1 MLRAQMT
8 DHDAFKHLP
17 VNGLVERFIAITQS
31 QYQASLYDEFAKYNK
46 LFREMMAVEN
56 ELKSRSGDQ
65 RTALIPLFC
74 TSESPGPIDGGAIDV
89 SRGAGWGA
97 TGFARTLGPKRISAS
112 GRRDGHLAEAGARR
126 PKADLRFGA
135 APRNAL
141 LNCCHNAAAGIDDHV
156 ALE

>member
-1 MLRAQMT
+1 MT

-65 RTALIPLFC
+65 RAALIPLFAHPNPQVRLMAAQS
-74 TSESPGPIDGGAIDV
+74 TLAVAPTAARQVLQEL
-89 SRGAGWGA
+89 WGRKEFPQA
-97 TGFARTLGPKRISAS
+97 ADAMGTLR
-112 GRRDGHLAEAGARR
+112 
-126 PKADLRFGA
+126 
-135 APRNAL
+135 
-141 LNCCHNAAAGIDDHV
+141 
-156 ALE
+156 ALERGDRKPT